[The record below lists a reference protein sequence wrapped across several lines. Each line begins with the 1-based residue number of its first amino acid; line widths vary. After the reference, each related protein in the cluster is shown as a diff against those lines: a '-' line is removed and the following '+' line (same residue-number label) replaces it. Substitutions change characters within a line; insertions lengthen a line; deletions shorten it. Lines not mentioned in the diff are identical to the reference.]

1 MTTSHRD
8 VALDP
13 VATGRYLE
21 APRWRDGCLWI
32 VDGLAR
38 TILRV
43 GPDRQ
48 RETLCDLPD
57 TPAGLGFLPTGEVIA
72 TAMFRRRLLRCS
84 AGRVATY
91 ADLSAVSRGTIDDM
105 IVDGAGRCFVGDLG
119 FDLRQGVA
127 AGALGR
133 LLLVT
138 PDGGLRTVA
147 TGLEFPNG
155 IAVSAD
161 DRRLVVAESSGDCLS
176 EFAIGPDGSLAFC
189 RRLGHIGEPDG
200 LCLDAEGGAWVAAFR
215 EDAVVRLD
223 GDGHETERIA
233 LPGRGIAC
241 VLGGDD
247 GRSLFCVSA
256 DTTHEDLARGRST
269 SRVDVVRVAIPG
281 AGHP

>member
-1 MTTSHRD
+1 MSWS
-8 VALDP
+8 LDL

-21 APRWRDGCLWI
+21 APRWRDGYLWI
-32 VDGLAR
+32 VDSLAR

-43 GPDRQ
+43 GADRQ

-57 TPAGLGFLPTGEVIA
+57 TPAGLGFLPTGEVVA
-72 TAMFRRRLLRCS
+72 TAMFRRLLLRCS

-91 ADLSAVSRGTIDDM
+91 ADLSAVSGGTIDDM

-133 LLLVT
+133 VLLVT

-161 DRRLVVAESSGDCLS
+161 DHRLIVAESSGDCLS
-176 EFAIGPDGSLAFC
+176 EFAIDSDGSLAFC

-200 LCLDAEGGAWVAAFR
+200 LCLDAEGGVWVAAFR
-215 EDAVVRLD
+215 EDAIVRLD
-223 GDGHETERIA
+223 GDGHVTERIA
-233 LPGRGIAC
+233 LPGRGVAC